1 MKNIYFR
8 NFVITLVLVLFSFL
22 AFGLAFMFLGR
33 AHVMDD
39 RRETMHSNAE
49 ELVHYVGAFT
59 QSDSLDSWDLGIMI
73 SSIAHITGNQIFLCD
88 DTGTVISCS
97 CMEVPCAHVGKQ
109 ISESVISTITKS
121 GSLDSFTDLGG
132 FYRSPC
138 YVVALPVTADTT
150 GQTLGF
156 LFVSADM
163 ASLMRLWNNLLLI
176 FFIMLAIVLC
186 LMLLVSYSNSH
197 HQIRPLNDMAA
208 AASKFAHGD
217 FSARVRDEGRDDAI
231 GQLTTAFNDMAE
243 SLEKSEDLRRE
254 FISNVSHELKTPMT
268 SIAGFADGLLD
279 GTIPKEQADHY
290 LTIISSET
298 KRLNRM
304 VRRMLDL
311 SRLQAEDPGQLLK
324 MQFDVSELLR
334 RTLLSLI
341 GKIEAKQ
348 LDVDTQIPE
357 EPIIARGSEDM
368 INQVVFNLLDN
379 AIKFAKPGTQLGLS
393 LWKQGNKAY
402 VSVKDTGEGIPADDL
417 PFIFDRFHKSD
428 RSRSL
433 DREGVGLGLH
443 IVKTILNRHNEDI
456 TVTSMNNVV
465 EFVFSLTLV
474 PTKKS

>member
-1 MKNIYFR
+1 
-8 NFVITLVLVLFSFL
+8 
-22 AFGLAFMFLGR
+22 
-33 AHVMDD
+33 
-39 RRETMHSNAE
+39 
-49 ELVHYVGAFT
+49 
-59 QSDSLDSWDLGIMI
+59 
-73 SSIAHITGNQIFLCD
+73 
-88 DTGTVISCS
+88 
-97 CMEVPCAHVGKQ
+97 
-109 ISESVISTITKS
+109 
-121 GSLDSFTDLGG
+121 
-132 FYRSPC
+132 
-138 YVVALPVTADTT
+138 
-150 GQTLGF
+150 
-156 LFVSADM
+156 
-163 ASLMRLWNNLLLI
+163 
-176 FFIMLAIVLC
+176 
-186 LMLLVSYSNSH
+186 
-197 HQIRPLNDMAA
+197 
-208 AASKFAHGD
+208 
-217 FSARVRDEGRDDAI
+217 
-231 GQLTTAFNDMAE
+231 
-243 SLEKSEDLRRE
+243 
-254 FISNVSHELKTPMT
+254 MT

-357 EPIIARGSEDM
+357 EPIIVRGSEDM

>member
-8 NFVITLVLVLFSFL
+8 NFVITSVLVLFCFL
-22 AFGLAFMFLGR
+22 TFGLSFMFLGR
-33 AHVMDD
+33 AHVVDD
-39 RRETMHSNAE
+39 RRETMRSNAE
-49 ELVHYVGAFT
+49 ELVHYVSAFT
-59 QSDSLDSWDLGIMI
+59 QMDSISSWDMGIMI

-88 DTGTVISCS
+88 PNGIVVSCS
-97 CMEVPCAHVGKQ
+97 CMEVPCEHIGQQ
-109 ISESVISTITKS
+109 IDKTIINTIKKT
-121 GSLDSFTDLGG
+121 GSLDNITDLKG
-132 FYRSPC
+132 FYRSSY
-138 YVVALPVTADTT
+138 YVVAMPITANNSNETIGFVFISADT
-150 GQTLGF
+150 
-156 LFVSADM
+156 
-163 ASLMRLWNNLLLI
+163 ASLMDVWNNLLLI

-186 LMLLVSYSNSH
+186 LILLVSYSNSH
-197 HQIRPLNDMAA
+197 HQIWPLNDMAI

-217 FSARVRDEGRDDAI
+217 FSARVHDDGRNDAI

-243 SLEKSEDLRRE
+243 SLEKSEELRRE

-279 GTIPKEQADHY
+279 GTIPREEADHY

-311 SRLQAEDPGQLLK
+311 SRLQVENPGQLLQMK
-324 MQFDVSELLR
+324 FDISEVLR

-341 GKIEAKQ
+341 GKIESKN

-357 EPIIARGSEDM
+357 EPIIVRGSEDM

-379 AIKFAKPGTQLGLS
+379 AIKFANPGSQLSLS
-393 LWKQGNKAY
+393 LWKQGTKAY
-402 VSVKDTGEGIPADDL
+402 VSVKDIGETIPPDDL

-433 DREGVGLGLH
+433 DREGVGLGLY

-456 TVTSMNNVV
+456 TATSMDGTT
-465 EFVFSLTLV
+465 EFVFSLTLQSE
-474 PTKKS
+474 KKK